1 MFKIFILIV
10 IHGIKE
16 EKMEKPKELFFSFC
30 KLKSR
35 IKYKF
40 RTKSSNMCKDVCCL
54 ICVWNLD
61 NLKTTW

>member
-1 MFKIFILIV
+1 MFKISFLII

-16 EKMEKPKELFFSFC
+16 EKMEPELFFSFC